1 MTESA
6 SPPHFMQSASRMKL
20 KHVSLGESSDDEF
33 KANEHLASADG
44 YRIIGME
51 SLAGAVSIMRSACH
65 NVNLYLGQAKEQ
77 QYGMTT
83 VLYFGCSVCHDK
95 TFFPTNNVDQCR
107 LNRIIESG
115 RIRAQD
121 GVDLNRRLILAGLE
135 TGIGRSGI
143 TKLLDIM
150 QLHFTG
156 HSNMWTK
163 HTKNMLLVAKCYIRP
178 ILDAARERLR
188 QMVLDENDIEYCRE
202 TSVEVGV
209 RYDGTWSKRGFTANY
224 GLGFIISVDSGQV
237 LDFEFLS
244 KVCPE
249 CDKNRDAGD
258 EWMAE
263 HKADCQRNH
272 QGPSKSM
279 EVVAAQNIWRRSSAY
294 NMKYKWMIC
303 DGDSASYNCI
313 WDIYGACENCHHS
326 LSQRKQ
332 SANGKADRDS
342 TESGMHD
349 DRCCNRVIKLDC
361 IGHIQKRMGRS
372 LPKWKQQ
379 NGVAPWK
386 KGNNNKSIIIKK
398 HASNKQKYH
407 EYSCEECKRS
417 HTLTGDVIKSYKN
430 NMERP

>member
-1 MTESA
+1 MPKKKHLFKGKPYWAIKKCNEERDLHTEA
-6 SPPHFMQSASRMKL
+6 TVEP
-20 KHVSLGESSDDEF
+20 
-33 KANEHLASADG
+33 SAD
-44 YRIIGME
+44 
-51 SLAGAVSIMRSACH
+51 
-65 NVNLYLGQAKEQ
+65 LGQLPQ
-77 QYGMTT
+77 MR
-83 VLYFGCSVCHDK
+83 CSDEEIVVEDETCPASIVANASLHSID
-95 TFFPTNNVDQCR
+95 TD
-107 LNRIIESG
+107 II
-115 RIRAQD
+115 QF
-121 GVDLNRRLILAGLE
+121 AGLE
-135 TGIGRSGI
+135 TGMGRSGI
-143 TKLLDIM
+143 TICSDIM

-163 HTKNMLLVAKCYIRP
+163 HTKNMLLVAKRYIRP

-209 RYDGTWSKRGFTANY
+209 SYDGTWSKRGFTANY

-263 HKADCQRNH
+263 DKADCQRNH
-272 QGPSKSM
+272 QGTSKSM

-313 WDIYGACENCHHS
+313 WDTYGTCENCHHS
-326 LSQRKQ
+326 MSQRKQ
-332 SANGKADRDS
+332 SAHGKADRDS

-361 IGHIQKRMGRS
+361 IGHIQK
-372 LPKWKQQ
+372 
-379 NGVAPWK
+379 
-386 KGNNNKSIIIKK
+386 
-398 HASNKQKYH
+398 
-407 EYSCEECKRS
+407 
-417 HTLTGDVIKSYKN
+417 
-430 NMERP
+430 